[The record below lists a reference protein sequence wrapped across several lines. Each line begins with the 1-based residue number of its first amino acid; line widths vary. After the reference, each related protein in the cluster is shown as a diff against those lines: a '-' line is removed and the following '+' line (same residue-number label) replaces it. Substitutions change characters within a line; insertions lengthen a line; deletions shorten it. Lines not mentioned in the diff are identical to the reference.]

1 MKIVPLHEQNPKQFL
16 NPTPIPKKS
25 KKDPK
30 IKSNSK
36 VRIKRNHRK

>member
-1 MKIVPLHEQNPKQFL
+1 MKFIQLQKLL
-16 NPTPIPKKS
+16 NPAPTAKNSTFGSQKV

-36 VRIKRNHRK
+36 VIFERI